1 MNQATAKKSNDN
13 QTAETGR
20 RQADPDTEQTAVQ
33 GEATSLWHTL
43 STYSSGGRA
52 EATDSDHGKHRVQAK
67 PNSPARST
75 LVQRMCAECEQ
86 EQQGEVMSIQPKLTV
101 GAPNDPYEQE
111 ADAVADTV
119 MRMPASGKQ
128 QTREFDQLKHDHSP
142 GIQRLCKGCEEDLES
157 EKPPP
162 IQSKP
167 RSSGLAPT
175 PTPAVHQA
183 ISTPSA
189 GNPLSDTVRSRI
201 EPVLSADLSH
211 VRVHTDTAAQNAAS
225 SINARAFTHK
235 NDIFMGEGQSPVD
248 LRLMAHENT
257 HVVQQASGKIED
269 SRLSRHPDTDWELE
283 LRMYPESTFSQSNLE
298 LEFSDVNDEVVW
310 LDSTYDSLVEVL
322 VFGVLTESGAIRQR
336 DYNSHAERH
345 RRIIAGRTREAMIAQ
360 DRFDAASISI
370 WLEQLVMA
378 LEQLPVLIERLPE
391 SEDRQVWRDEVDSIL
406 TVARTLTNHR
416 FITDGVALRG
426 RHQDEDAHRTRIND
440 AIDYTTRFTNRHYRE
455 DLSNMEYGLWA
466 GALANELVYNR
477 ELSADEIRE
486 VLDGLALV
494 DPELQQ
500 KALFQGQTA
509 YHLLRRGMSGFQAYQ
524 AEQEGFFSG
533 LIRGEMESL
542 AADPATTREFNIG
555 ERLIAVGGFIAGVL
569 QGVLIALWSNIKSL
583 IDLLTPAFWSS
594 LYEFFTEFLP
604 SFVDDPAYRFQLG
617 QTMGLASANEIRR
630 LADASPLEYGRTL
643 GSVFGQAL
651 VEIALMFIGLGFL
664 LKAVRASRTLSRAA
678 DWLGDLAH
686 VISRTALA
694 RRSISVV
701 QGIGEAINALSR
713 RVNNI
718 RRRIPA
724 MSANERVRRAIE
736 DLNDAERAGHE
747 LFERA
752 ARQEEAA
759 RRALSGG
766 DNAAAQQHI
775 DELTETIADI
785 ERHFPEDTGRA
796 TTRAATGEMDE
807 ALTRSANLEGNR
819 ILDDLPALDVEV
831 RHVGTMQRRPS
842 SRPGYIDEVELPNG
856 HVWRRNDHGWCRF
869 SNTPFCLI
877 GDDTPGTTPR
887 AGGEASTQSLATLT
901 GREQAR
907 ARHWPDDSQL
917 PMDASGSPA
926 YRWVSG
932 SDGVPALHRR
942 PGYDGPRRRFDPEAP
957 ADAPLETRF
966 PELSP
971 ARRRTLRQEYLG
983 ATPGKR
989 SRTGREVIERMRNG
1003 PPPPGGPPPRGRI
1016 TGTEPD
1022 EQVFTLG
1029 PRGEGWYH
1037 IDEMDM
1043 GHLHDAVVY
1052 WNSDGPWGRAGRSFG
1067 PRSQEVRDWMLDPLN
1082 YALEHFSIN
1091 RSRGSILGQTQR
1103 YLDPL

>member
-1 MNQATAKKSNDN
+1 MNQAAAKKSNDN
-13 QTAETGR
+13 QSSEADKKQTGLDS
-20 RQADPDTEQTAVQ
+20 QQVAG
-33 GEATSLWHTL
+33 GEINSLWHGMATHA
-43 STYSSGGRA
+43 SGQ
-52 EATDSDHGKHRVQAK
+52 DVQTK
-67 PNSPARST
+67 PKSPAAPT
-75 LVQRMCAECEQ
+75 LVQRLCAECDQ
-86 EQQGEVMSIQPKLTV
+86 EQQGEVTNIQPKLTI

-111 ADAVADTV
+111 ADAVADKV
-119 MRMPASGKQ
+119 MRMPAGGASPDELQ
-128 QTREFDQLKHDHSP
+128 DDSPQIQTKPLNRSL
-142 GIQRLCKGCEEDLES
+142 IQRMCAGCEDEAEEQQLPSIQRKPES
-157 EKPPP
+157 ARAAPAPTRAVHEA
-162 IQSKP
+162 INT
-167 RSSGLAPT
+167 SSGG
-175 PTPAVHQA
+175 
-183 ISTPSA
+183 S
-189 GNPLSDTVRSRI
+189 PLQDSVRSRI

-211 VRVHTDTAAQNAAS
+211 VRVHTDKSAQNAAQ
-225 SINARAFTHK
+225 SINARAFTHRK
-235 NDIFMGEGQSPVD
+235 NIFVGEGQSPGD

-257 HVVQQASGKIED
+257 HVVQQGAGQIED

-283 LRMYPESTFSQSNLE
+283 LQINPESTFSQSNLDS
-298 LEFSDVNDEVVW
+298 EFPDVNDEVVW
-310 LDSTYDSLVEVL
+310 LDSTYDSLVEAL

-336 DYNSHAERH
+336 DYNSHTERH
-345 RRIIAGRTREAMIAQ
+345 RRTIVGRTRDAMISQ

-378 LEQLPVLIERLPE
+378 AEQLPVLIERLPE

-406 TVARTLTNHR
+406 TVARALANHR

-426 RHQDEDAHRTRIND
+426 RHQEENAHRSRIND

-455 DLSNMEYGLWA
+455 DLSNIEYGLWA

-477 ELSADEIRE
+477 ELSADDIRE
-486 VLDGLALV
+486 VLDGLALI

-500 KALFQGQTA
+500 RALFQGETA
-509 YHLLRRGMSGFQAYQ
+509 YHLLRRGLSGFQAYQ

-542 AADPATTREFNIG
+542 AADPASTREFNIG
-555 ERLIAVGGFIAGVL
+555 EKLIAVGGFLAGVI
-569 QGVLIALWSNIKSL
+569 QGVFIALWNNIKSL

-594 LYEFFTEFLP
+594 LYDFFTEFLP
-604 SFVDDPAYRFQLG
+604 SFIDSPAYRFQLG
-617 QTMGLASANEIRR
+617 QSMGLASANEIRR
-630 LADASPLEYGRTL
+630 LADASPFEYGRTL

-686 VISRTALA
+686 LISRTALA

-713 RVNNI
+713 RVNVI

-759 RRALSGG
+759 RRALAGG

-775 DELTETIADI
+775 DELTDTVADI
-785 ERHFPEDTGRA
+785 ERHFPEDTSRA
-796 TTRAATGEMDE
+796 TTRAATGEMDD
-807 ALTRSANLEGNR
+807 ALTRSANLEGNQ
-819 ILDDLPALDVEV
+819 ILDDLPALDAEV
-831 RHVGTMQRRPS
+831 QLVGNMRRRPS

-869 SNTPFCLI
+869 SDTPFCLI
-877 GDDTPGTTPR
+877 GDETPGSTPR
-887 AGGEASTQSLATLT
+887 TGGDAPPQSLATLT

-917 PMDASGSPA
+917 PTDASGNPA

-932 SDGVPALHRR
+932 PDGVPALHRR
-942 PGYDGPRRRFDPEAP
+942 PGYDGPRRLFDPNAP

-966 PELSP
+966 PELPST
-971 ARRRTLRQEYLG
+971 RRRTLRQEYLG

-1016 TGTEPD
+1016 VGTEPD
-1022 EQVFTLG
+1022 ERVFTLG
-1029 PRGEGWYH
+1029 PQGEGWYH
-1037 IDEMDM
+1037 IDDMDM

-1052 WNSDGPWGRAGRSFG
+1052 WNTDGPWGRAGRSFG
-1067 PRSQEVRDWMLDPLN
+1067 PRSQEVRDWMLDPVN